1 MFAEVPLFPEQA
13 STTAQHV
20 DALFI
25 FLCIVCGGM
34 ALSIAGLVIFF
45 AFKFRRRAE
54 DERTPRILGNNRLE
68 WFWTI
73 APLFVFLV
81 MFLWGAKIYTSLAMP
96 PQDAPEIFVV
106 GKQWMWKIQ
115 HPDGQREINT
125 LHIPVDQPVKLILT
139 SEDVIHDFFVP
150 AFRTKI
156 DVIPGR
162 YVQIW
167 FQPTKVGRYN
177 LFCSQYCGTGH
188 SKMVGIPSEEKGEG
202 IIVMEREGYREWL
215 DSQSA
220 TGSLADQGRQLFLKF
235 QCITC
240 HSADSAARA
249 PVLEGLYGRTVALKN
264 GRTVVA
270 DDAYLRE
277 SILYPEA
284 KVAQGWEPIM
294 PTFKGQADEED
305 LLKLLAYLKSLKP
318 GQTPV
323 RNEEASPP
331 LDAPKV
337 PPGGNPQ
344 PRRSVPTSRPQG
356 KSSP

>member
-1 MFAEVPLFPEQA
+1 MLFSEVPLFPEQA
-13 STTAQHV
+13 STTAQRV
-20 DALFI
+20 DALFF
-25 FLCIVCGGM
+25 FLCAVCGTM
-34 ALSIAGLVIFF
+34 AVLIAGLVLFF
-45 AFKFRRRAE
+45 AFKYHRRAE
-54 DERTPRILGNNRLE
+54 DERTPRIEGNNRLE

-73 APLFVFLV
+73 SPLFVFFV
-81 MFLWGAKIYTSLAMP
+81 MFLWGASVYTSVAVP
-96 PQDAPEIFVV
+96 PPDAPEIFVV

-115 HPDGQREINT
+115 HLGGQREINE
-125 LHIPVDQPVKLILT
+125 LHIPVDQPVKLTLT

-162 YVQIW
+162 YVQTW
-167 FQPTKVGRYN
+167 FHPTKVGRYH
-177 LFCSQYCGTGH
+177 LFCAQYCGTSH
-188 SKMVGIPSEEKGEG
+188 ANMVGTVV
-202 IIVMEREGYREWL
+202 VMEPDEFRNWL
-215 DSQSA
+215 GSQEA

-240 HSADSAARA
+240 HSANAEARA
-249 PVLEGLYGRTVALKN
+249 PVLEGLHGRIVTLNN
-264 GRTVVA
+264 GRAVVA

-284 KVAQGWEPIM
+284 KVVQGWEPIM
-294 PTFKGQADEED
+294 PTFKGQADEEE
-305 LLKLLAYLKSLKP
+305 LMKLLAYIKSLKP

-337 PPGGNPQ
+337 PPGGNPK
-344 PRRSVPTSRPQG
+344 PREAVPTSPSQR
-356 KSSP
+356 KSSQP